1 MKYLHI
7 KNISSEDEMIIFG
20 NLVGRILLD
29 CRPEKAKKAT
39 LLFFEGDLGVGKTT
53 ICKGILNSSGY
64 DGIVKSPTYNLVE
77 TYELASSRYHHFDF
91 YRLGSPEELD
101 YIGIRDYFQSGDIC
115 LVEWP
120 DRGKGF
126 LPAPDLCLK
135 ISAKRNGRELNIES
149 KTQLG
154 ELCLNHLSIAKE
166 NQLGL

>member
-1 MKYLHI
+1 MKYLYI
-7 KNISSEDEMIIFG
+7 NNISTEDEMITFG
-20 NLVGRILLD
+20 NLIGRILFDFL
-29 CRPEKAKKAT
+29 PKKAKKAT
-39 LLFFEGDLGVGKTT
+39 LLFFEGNLGVGKTT

-77 TYELASSRYHHFDF
+77 TYELASSRYPHFDL

-126 LPAPDLCLK
+126 LPLPDLCFK
-135 ISAKRNGRELNIES
+135 ISVKRSGRELNIES

-154 ELCLNHLSIAKE
+154 ELFLNHLSIAKE
-166 NQLGL
+166 NQLG

>member
-115 LVEWP
+115 LVE
-120 DRGKGF
+120 
-126 LPAPDLCLK
+126 PDLCLK

>member
-1 MKYLHI
+1 MKYLYI
-7 KNISSEDEMIIFG
+7 NNISTEDEMITFG
-20 NLVGRILLD
+20 NLIGRILFDFL
-29 CRPEKAKKAT
+29 PKKAKKAT
-39 LLFFEGDLGVGKTT
+39 LLFFEGNLGVGKTT

-120 DRGKGF
+120 DRGKGV
-126 LPAPDLCLK
+126 LPLPDLCFK
-135 ISAKRNGRELNIES
+135 ISAKRNGRELNIEYIA
-149 KTQLG
+149 QLG
-154 ELCLNHLSIAKE
+154 ELFLNHLSIAKE
-166 NQLGL
+166 NQLG